1 VLPQLKG
8 SNSKTSNLGEKNQEE
23 EISDRKV
30 ERWQNQNFETVMEKK
45 RHTLENKLNDKKALY
60 NEQTNLFQLINQEIE
75 NYELDVTSRE
85 AVIKIEEVNEK
96 KKTSNFENFLF
107 NARATGVNVSEERDK
122 FTFLRKAYQV
132 KLKSH

>member
-1 VLPQLKG
+1 VLPQLKV
-8 SNSKTSNLGEKNQEE
+8 SQALTSNLGEKNLEE
-23 EISDRKV
+23 EMSDRKV

-45 RHTLENKLNDKKALY
+45 RQTLEKKLNDKKALY
-60 NEQTNLFQLINQEIE
+60 NEQTNLFMLINQEIE
-75 NYELDVTSRE
+75 NKELDLTSRD

-96 KKTSNFENFLF
+96 KKTTNFENFIH

-122 FTFLRKAYQV
+122 FTYLRKAYQV